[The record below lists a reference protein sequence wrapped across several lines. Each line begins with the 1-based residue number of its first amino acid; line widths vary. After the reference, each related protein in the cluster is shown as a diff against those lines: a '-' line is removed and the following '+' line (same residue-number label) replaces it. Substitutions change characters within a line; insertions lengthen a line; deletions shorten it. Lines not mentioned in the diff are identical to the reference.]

1 MATSRYFPILGTD
14 FGSGS
19 SYTSYNLSA
28 LPPNQVL
35 GSVVESTSGK
45 VYRLVQFDNGSG
57 NVAAAAGAAA
67 YWKTKASYIV
77 TSDIT
82 DEQMG
87 GNSFAGIFTEVATDQ
102 YYTWIQIGGI
112 ATGVSVDSG
121 TATGDVLTAGGSTDG
136 QLVSTNDGTAPVG
149 IPVGVAMSN
158 VSSGT
163 ATVSLIL
170 GNTL

>member
-19 SYTSYNLSA
+19 SYTSYNLAA

-35 GSVVESTSGK
+35 GSVVEAASGK

-57 NVAAAAGAAA
+57 NVAAVAGGAA
-67 YWKTKASYIV
+67 YWKTKASFIV

-87 GNSFAGIFTEVATDQ
+87 GNSCAGIFTEVVTDQ
-102 YYTWIQIGGI
+102 YYTWIQIGGSVS
-112 ATGVSVDSG
+112 AKCDAGTGV
-121 TATGDVLTAGGSTDG
+121 GDVLTAGGSTDMELG
-136 QLVSTNDGTAPVG
+136 STNAGTAPVG
-149 IPVGVAMSN
+149 VPVGVCSVA
-158 VSSGT
+158 VSGGF
-163 ATVSLIL
+163 ATIQLIL
-170 GNTL
+170 GNLL